1 TRSRTSTASSGTLSA
16 TCAAGATAACSSAGS
31 PPGSGRAVAASAGC
45 AVTVISPP
53 SSARWIAWPWTA
65 ERRSRRNRH
74 PSRRSPAF
82 NSERDI
88 PEVPSSVLD
97 TVDYPGS
104 REPTKVRRANEREES
119 EQETPSRAAAS
130 LKRIPGNHN
139 RPSGQEEV
147 SQVYDRSHA
156 GSSGI
161 LLEPKNYC
169 EQRSE

>member
-1 TRSRTSTASSGTLSA
+1 MVLGPNGPRGGCMRVL
-16 TCAAGATAACSSAGS
+16 GA
-31 PPGSGRAVAASAGC
+31 
-45 AVTVISPP
+45 
-53 SSARWIAWPWTA
+53 
-65 ERRSRRNRH
+65 H
-74 PSRRSPAF
+74 
-82 NSERDI
+82 

-169 EQRSE
+169 EQRSEGKEESDQR